1 MVHSESNIYISIV
14 IRMIKFRFKTVAIII
29 TLIIFMG
36 NRSDLIAQSRF
47 TPTEY
52 TVGKI
57 YLSGNRAF
65 RTRKLK
71 RQMNLKDIRFLRSKT
86 FTRRLI
92 ELDRILLQSI
102 YVKDGYLNAVVTDS
116 FVVHDNGQVDLYY
129 FITEG
134 RQYFLREIS
143 IDGNT
148 SISDAEILKLLDHK
162 LDKPYNPIRIREGI
176 KLIKEEYANYGKPL
190 ANIRDSIEVN
200 HGIHLFINVV
210 ENPTMTIGTIKISGN
225 NLVRN
230 KPIER
235 EILLKPGDPY
245 SQRKIDLSKKHI
257 FETGLFSGVNIRPYD
272 IDTTNHV
279 LNLAVDVRELDMRY
293 LGGSVGF
300 GQEQGIAEG
309 SDEYTSFSL
318 DGEWLH
324 RNIAGRGSRLSLNS
338 KLEVKYDTKFRRP
351 VPSATITYVEPWL
364 FGFRSSTSFELFYK
378 TEIIDG
384 ELQTR
389 YGEETALIYQP
400 DRRFYSS
407 LSFIYQIVS
416 WVNEDSDTT
425 KTILELED
433 NERAIR
439 LQIRRDYRDNF
450 LYPTKGTVFS
460 INGKIVG
467 TVLGGDQNYYWLE
480 AEFSQYIP
488 LWRKVVFAYR
498 GKFGYQR
505 PLFGQENTPEY
516 AWFKLGGGA
525 SMRGWKHN
533 NFLPNNHYDIKVLTN
548 AEVRFPLFWILGGEI
563 FIDGG
568 SLTSDIPSLG
578 ETYRWDTGIG
588 LTIAT
593 PLGPIRIDI
602 AKVIGEKGK
611 PYQPQFSIS
620 YAF

>member
-14 IRMIKFRFKTVAIII
+14 IRMIDFRFKTVAVII

-57 YLSGNRAF
+57 YLSGNREF

-148 SISDAEILKLLDHK
+148 SISDTEILKLLNHK

-200 HGIHLFINVV
+200 HGIHLFINVI
-210 ENPTMTIGTIKISGN
+210 ENPTMTIGTIRISGN

-257 FETGLFSGVNIRPYD
+257 FETGLFSSVNIRPYD

-309 SDEYTSFSL
+309 SDKYTSFSL

-324 RNIAGRGSRLSLNS
+324 RNIAGRGSRLSLNMGLS
-338 KLEVKYDTKFRRP
+338 VNFTNIFDRP
-351 VPSATITYVEPWL
+351 ATSASITYIEPWL
-364 FGFRSSTSFELFYK
+364 FGFRSSTSFKLFYQN
-378 TEIIDG
+378 
-384 ELQTR
+384 ELVDNKSQTK
-389 YGEETALIYQP
+389 YGEETSLIYQP
-400 DRRFYSS
+400 DRRFFASAGVILQKVFWTGES
-407 LSFIYQIVS
+407 NVQEV
-416 WVNEDSDTT
+416 DTT
-425 KTILELED
+425 TED
-433 NERAIR
+433 NERAFT
-439 LQIRRDYRDNF
+439 LHMRRDYRDNF
-450 LYPTKGTVFS
+450 LFPTKGTVFS
-460 INGKIVG
+460 FDGKIVG
-467 TVLGGDQNYYWLE
+467 TILGGTQDYYWFE
-480 AEFSQYIP
+480 TSFSHYIP
-488 LWRKVVFAYR
+488 VWRNVVFAYR

-505 PLFGQENTPEY
+505 PIGQKSTPQY
-516 AWFKLGGGA
+516 AKFYLGGGA
-525 SMRGWKHN
+525 SMRGWAHN
-533 NFLPNNHYDIKVLTN
+533 SFLNDGGNVKVMTN
-548 AEVRFPLFWILGGEI
+548 AEIRFPLFWILGGEI

-568 SLTSDIPSLG
+568 NLASDIPSLLNK
-578 ETYRWDTGIG
+578 TYRWDTGFG

-611 PYQPQFSIS
+611 PYQWQFSIP

>member
-1 MVHSESNIYISIV
+1 
-14 IRMIKFRFKTVAIII
+14 MIDFRFKTVAVII

-52 TVGKI
+52 TVGEI

-148 SISDAEILKLLDHK
+148 SISDTEILKLLNHK

-200 HGIHLFINVV
+200 HGIHLFINVI
-210 ENPTMTIGTIKISGN
+210 ENPTMTIGTIRISGN

-245 SQRKIDLSKKHI
+245 SQQKIDLSKKHI
-257 FETGLFSGVNIRPYD
+257 FETGLFSSVNIRPYD

-309 SDEYTSFSL
+309 SDKYTSFSL

-324 RNIAGRGSRLSLNS
+324 RNIAGRGSRLSLNMGLS
-338 KLEVKYDTKFRRP
+338 VNFTNIFDRP
-351 VPSATITYVEPWL
+351 ATSASITYIEPWL
-364 FGFRSSTSFELFYK
+364 FGFRSSTSFKLFYQN
-378 TEIIDG
+378 
-384 ELQTR
+384 ELVDNKSQTK
-389 YGEETALIYQP
+389 YGEETSLIYQP
-400 DRRFYSS
+400 DRRFFASAGVILQKVFWTGES
-407 LSFIYQIVS
+407 NVQEV
-416 WVNEDSDTT
+416 DTT
-425 KTILELED
+425 TED
-433 NERAIR
+433 NERAFT
-439 LQIRRDYRDNF
+439 LHMRRDYRDNF
-450 LYPTKGTVFS
+450 LFPTKGTVFS
-460 INGKIVG
+460 FDGKIVG
-467 TVLGGDQNYYWLE
+467 TILRGTQDYYWFE
-480 AEFSQYIP
+480 TSFSHYIP
-488 LWRKVVFAYR
+488 VWRNVVFAYR
-498 GKFGYQR
+498 GKFGYQQ
-505 PLFGQENTPEY
+505 PIGQKSTPQY
-516 AWFKLGGGA
+516 AKFYLGGGA
-525 SMRGWKHN
+525 SMRGWAHN
-533 NFLPNNHYDIKVLTN
+533 SFLNDGGNVKVMTN
-548 AEVRFPLFWILGGEI
+548 AEIRFPLFWILGGEI

-568 SLTSDIPSLG
+568 NLASDIPSLLNK
-578 ETYRWDTGIG
+578 TYRWDTGFG

-611 PYQPQFSIS
+611 PYQWQFSIP

>member
-1 MVHSESNIYISIV
+1 
-14 IRMIKFRFKTVAIII
+14 MIDFRFKTVAVII

-57 YLSGNRAF
+57 YLSGNREF

-148 SISDAEILKLLDHK
+148 SISDAEILKLLNHK

-200 HGIHLFINVV
+200 HGIHLFINVI
-210 ENPTMTIGTIKISGN
+210 ENPTMTIGTIRISGN

-257 FETGLFSGVNIRPYD
+257 FETGLFSSVNIRPYD

-309 SDEYTSFSL
+309 SDKYTSFSL

-324 RNIAGRGSRLSLNS
+324 RNIAGRGSRLSLNMGLS
-338 KLEVKYDTKFRRP
+338 VNFTNIFDRP
-351 VPSATITYVEPWL
+351 ATSASITYIEPWL
-364 FGFRSSTSFELFYK
+364 FGFRSSTSFKLFYQN
-378 TEIIDG
+378 
-384 ELQTR
+384 ELVDNKSQTK
-389 YGEETALIYQP
+389 YGEETSLIYQP
-400 DRRFYSS
+400 DRRFFASAGVILQKVFWTGES
-407 LSFIYQIVS
+407 NVQEV
-416 WVNEDSDTT
+416 DTT
-425 KTILELED
+425 TED
-433 NERAIR
+433 NERAFT
-439 LQIRRDYRDNF
+439 LHMRRDYRDNF
-450 LYPTKGTVFS
+450 LFPTKGTVFS
-460 INGKIVG
+460 FDGKIVG
-467 TVLGGDQNYYWLE
+467 TILGGTQDYYWFE
-480 AEFSQYIP
+480 TSFSHYIP
-488 LWRKVVFAYR
+488 VWRNVVFAYR
-498 GKFGYQR
+498 GKFGYQQ
-505 PLFGQENTPEY
+505 PIGQKSTPQY
-516 AWFKLGGGA
+516 AKFYLGGGA
-525 SMRGWKHN
+525 SMRGWAHN
-533 NFLPNNHYDIKVLTN
+533 SFLNDGGNVKVMTN
-548 AEVRFPLFWILGGEI
+548 AEIRFPLFWILGGEI

-568 SLTSDIPSLG
+568 NLASDIPSLLNK
-578 ETYRWDTGIG
+578 TYRWDTGFG

-611 PYQPQFSIS
+611 PYQWQFSIP